1 MPDRTTPPVPA
12 PSAPHPPALPRRF
25 GHAILGE
32 WALDPAVLYL
42 NHGTVGC
49 TPRRV
54 LAAQRAIRDE
64 IERQPARFLLRELAT
79 DAGPPRTEPQ
89 RLRVAARVV
98 AEFVGARGED
108 LAFVDN
114 ATAGANAVLRSQR
127 FEPGDEILATDL
139 GYGAVTHTARF
150 AARAAGATVRVVE
163 MPWPFD
169 PALLPGAIAGAIGPC
184 TRLAIVDHVCSESA
198 LVMPIAEIV
207 SACHAKGVPVLA
219 DGAHAPGA
227 LDLDVPA
234 TGADW
239 YVANLHKWAC
249 APRSSGFLWARPER
263 QAELHPPV
271 ISWGLDRGFL
281 AEFDWVG
288 TRDPSPFLAAPD
300 GIAFMRDLGLDAM
313 RAYQRGLAR
322 EGGRFLA
329 ARWGTTLDRPDSMVG
344 AMITVP
350 LPPRFGGTPEAAQSL
365 RDALLFE
372 DGIEVQMHAWRQRL
386 WVRVS
391 AQVYVEMADLARLAD
406 RVLARA

>member
-1 MPDRTTPPVPA
+1 MSAPTDRTA
-12 PSAPHPPALPRRF
+12 AAF
-25 GHAILGE
+25 GHALLAE
-32 WALDPAVLYL
+32 WALDPDVLYL

-49 TPRRV
+49 VPRRV

-79 DAGPPRTEPQ
+79 ETGPPRLAPQ
-89 RLRVAARVV
+89 RLRVAAAAV
-98 AEFVGARGED
+98 AEFVGARGQD
-108 LAFVDN
+108 LVFVDN

-139 GYGAVTHTARF
+139 GYGAVTYTARF
-150 AARAAGATVRVVE
+150 AARGVGATVRVVE

-169 PALLPGAIAGAIGPC
+169 PARFADAIAAAIGPR
-184 TRLAIVDHVCSESA
+184 TRLAILDHVTSESA
-198 LVMPIAEIV
+198 LVLPIAEMIA
-207 SACHAKGVPVLA
+207 ACHSRGVAVLV

-239 YVANLHKWAC
+239 YIANLHKWAC

-263 QAELHPPV
+263 QAQLHPPV
-271 ISWGLDRGFL
+271 ISWGLDKGFL

-288 TRDPSPFLAAPD
+288 TRDPSPFLAAPE

-313 RAYQRGLAR
+313 HAYQRRLAR
-322 EGGRFLA
+322 EGGRLLA
-329 ARWGTTLDRPDSMVG
+329 ARWGTALDRPDSKVG
-344 AMITVP
+344 AMVTVP
-350 LPPRFGGTPEAAQSL
+350 LPPRFAGTPEAAQRL

-372 DGIEVQMHAWRQRL
+372 DGIEVPVHAWRGGL
-386 WVRVS
+386 WLRVS
-391 AQVYVEMADLARLAD
+391 AQVYVEMADIERLAD